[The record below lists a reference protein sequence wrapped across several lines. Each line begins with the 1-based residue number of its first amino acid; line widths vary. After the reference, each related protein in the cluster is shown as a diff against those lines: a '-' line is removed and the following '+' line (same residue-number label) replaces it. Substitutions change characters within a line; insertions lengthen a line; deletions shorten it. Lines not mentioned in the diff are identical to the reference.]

1 MPAGSTGITSFA
13 EMMSN
18 GIRNAST
25 KTHRMEAK
33 VSEPVRIEFGT
44 HRAPRGV
51 RQGRRG
57 A

>member
-33 VSEPVRIEFGT
+33 VSEPVLSSARI
-44 HRAPRGV
+44 RAPRGV